1 MMEETKYLLEH
12 VRKTNPEMSEER
24 LEEELLKCKYSA
36 IALLM
41 VWQNEK
47 PARQHGL

>member
-1 MMEETKYLLEH
+1 MMEEMKCLLEH
-12 VRKTNPEMSEER
+12 VRKTNPEMNEER
-24 LEEELLKCKYSA
+24 LKKELLECKYSA

-47 PARQHGL
+47 PVNKHRL

>member
-1 MMEETKYLLEH
+1 MEEMKSLLEH
-12 VRKTNPEMSEER
+12 VRKTNPEMNEEK

-47 PARQHGL
+47 PVR